1 MEVLEGLTPE
11 LQSAVIKFCSHPT
24 ADALRRTITSWKEYS
39 FLLPASQT
47 YPDANTFYM
56 YHFTLKKVA
65 EAMIAIERIQ
75 DLTGADVKVHEYAV
89 RPKLWPLYD
98 KAFPNYFENHPPL
111 FDHTFRDDEW
121 MSEVED
127 LETNYYTN

>member
-1 MEVLEGLTPE
+1 MEVIESLTPE
-11 LQSAVIKFCSHPT
+11 LQSVVRKFCSHPT
-24 ADALRRTITSWKEYS
+24 ADALRQAITSWGEYS
-39 FLLPASQT
+39 LTLPEDQT

-56 YHFTLKKVA
+56 YYFTLKKVE
-65 EAMIAIERIQ
+65 EALIAIERVQ
-75 DLTGADVKVHEYAV
+75 DLTGADVRVHEYAV

-98 KAFPNYFENHPPL
+98 KAFPTYFENHASP

-127 LETNYYTN
+127 LETN